1 MENVVLYYFPIKG
14 LGEGLRMLL
23 TYGGQKFE
31 DHRVPKD
38 QWPEF
43 KPKTPFGQM
52 PVLEINGK
60 KISQTLAIAR
70 YLGRKYGIAGD
81 NLEESFEID
90 QNMDFFTDIRL
101 KASTVMLEQDPAIK
115 EKIKADLEKNYYPE
129 ALKKL
134 NELIGKNNGHIA
146 NGKLSWGDF
155 VIAGVYDAMKNML
168 LQMPDLDEK
177 YPNLSKLR
185 DNVISLPKVK
195 EYVASAPKTDI

>member
-1 MENVVLYYFPIKG
+1 MENVVLYYFPFKG

-23 TYGGQKFE
+23 SYGGQKFE

-60 KISQTLAIAR
+60 KYSQTLAMSR

-101 KASTVMLEQDPAIK
+101 KASTVMLEQDPDIK
-115 EKIKADLEKNYYPE
+115 QKIKDDLEKNYYPV

-134 NELIGKNNGHIA
+134 DEIIGKNNGHIA

-155 VIAGVYDAMKNML
+155 VIGGVYDAFKNLL

-177 YPNLSKLR
+177 YPNLTKLR
-185 DNVISLPKVK
+185 DNVVSLPKVK

>member
-1 MENVVLYYFPIKG
+1 MENVVLYYFPFKG

-23 TYGGQKFE
+23 SYGGQKFE

-60 KISQTLAIAR
+60 KYSQTLAMSR

-101 KASTVMLEQDPAIK
+101 KASTVMLEQDPDIK
-115 EKIKADLEKNYYPE
+115 QKIKDDLEKNYYPV

-134 NELIGKNNGHIA
+134 DEIIGKNNGHIA

-155 VIAGVYDAMKNML
+155 VIAGVYDAMKNLL

-177 YPNLSKLR
+177 YPNLTKLR
-185 DNVISLPKVK
+185 ENVVSLPKVK

>member
-1 MENVVLYYFPIKG
+1 MENVVLYYFPFKG

-31 DHRVPKD
+31 DHRVPKE

-60 KISQTLAIAR
+60 KNSQTLAMAR

-101 KASTVMLEQDPAIK
+101 KASTVMLEQDSAIK
-115 EKIKADLEKNYYPE
+115 EKIKDDLEKNYYPV

-134 NELIGKNNGHIA
+134 DEIIGKNNGHIA

-168 LQMPDLDEK
+168 LQMPDLDDK
-177 YPNLSKLR
+177 YPNLTKLR
-185 DNVISLPKVK
+185 DNVLSLPKVK